1 MTKLNLI
8 VLLCTVIIFFVQCNS
23 PHYYQE
29 QQIIGESWNKDSAVK
44 FEFEVTDSTS
54 IYNIA
59 LLTRNTNEYPYSNL
73 YLFTKL
79 VNPKGEEF
87 IDTLQYFLAYQDGE
101 WIGKGK
107 NLKELYLVY
116 RENLPIKDTG
126 KYQLSISHG
135 MRETNLTGIND
146 ISLIVNKNEPQ

>member
-1 MTKLNLI
+1 MTNLKKI
-8 VLLCTVIIFFVQCNS
+8 VLPCIVFMLFVQCNS
-23 PHYYQE
+23 PHYFQE
-29 QQIIGESWNKDSAVK
+29 QKAIGETWNKDDVIQFD
-44 FEFEVTDSTS
+44 FEIKDTVST
-54 IYNIA
+54 YNFA

-87 IDTLQYFLAYQDGE
+87 IDTLQYFLAFQDGE

-135 MRETNLTGIND
+135 MRDINLKGIND